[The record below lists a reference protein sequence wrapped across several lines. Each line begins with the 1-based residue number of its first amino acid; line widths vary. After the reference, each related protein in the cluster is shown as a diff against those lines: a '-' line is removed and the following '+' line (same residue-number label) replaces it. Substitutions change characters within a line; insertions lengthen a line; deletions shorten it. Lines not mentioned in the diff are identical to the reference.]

1 MIDAALGAKLDV
13 PTVDGVVKMSIPAGS
28 QSGSL
33 FRLKNR
39 GAPDLRR
46 RGLRGDQIVR
56 LQVTLPEDADADLQR
71 FVEGWAAG
79 KRYDPRKKLHG

>member
-1 MIDAALGAKLDV
+1 
-13 PTVDGVVKMSIPAGS
+13 MSIPAGS

-56 LQVTLPEDADADLQR
+56 LQVETPTRVTRKQKELLRSFDELQKKKGDSLVSGFADKVRELY
-71 FVEGWAAG
+71 V
-79 KRYDPRKKLHG
+79 